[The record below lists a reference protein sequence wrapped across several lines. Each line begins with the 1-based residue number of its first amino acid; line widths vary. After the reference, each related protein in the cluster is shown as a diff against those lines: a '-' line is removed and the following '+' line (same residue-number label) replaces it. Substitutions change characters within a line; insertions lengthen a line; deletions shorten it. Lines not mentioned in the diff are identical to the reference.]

1 MLFLPRDDHTLP
13 HHATSTFSHNP
24 RISKLHARGSLSLP
38 AHPNK
43 QTPPSLFEEDGAR
56 HALELVEHPRGRRHV
71 EPHVL
76 HRPAS
81 LSTPLATWYSETM
94 ELFAR
99 KTNSAAMASREHDD
113 DEGGGEDEEAAH
125 ALRRPPSSSMAM
137 RTPRFTSSWWKWGAL
152 SSRACVEREGREE
165 D

>member
-1 MLFLPRDDHTLP
+1 MLDQVNAFLPRDDHTHSHTTPLP
-13 HHATSTFSHNP
+13 HSPTT
-24 RISKLHARGSLSLP
+24 RGYPNFTRASSLSLP
-38 AHPNK
+38 PLNK
-43 QTPPSLFEEDGAR
+43 QTPPSLLEEDGAR
-56 HALELVEHPRGRRHV
+56 HALELVEHPHGRRHV

-99 KTNSAAMASREHDD
+99 KTNSTAMASREDDPSFATAHDD

-137 RTPRFTSSWWKWGAL
+137 RTPRFTSSWWKW
-152 SSRACVEREGREE
+152 VP
-165 D
+165 

>member
-1 MLFLPRDDHTLP
+1 M
-13 HHATSTFSHNP
+13 
-24 RISKLHARGSLSLP
+24 
-38 AHPNK
+38 
-43 QTPPSLFEEDGAR
+43 
-56 HALELVEHPRGRRHV
+56 

-81 LSTPLATWYSETM
+81 LSTPLATWYSETK

-99 KTNSAAMASREHDD
+99 KTNSAAMASREDDPSFATAHDD